1 MLKPSYG
8 NLAALAPQPPRSA
21 SAMSPICNTLPTNLL
36 EQCVEEFGHSRRRT
50 KCKYF
55 NVHEI
60 HVRRFMITVEQNQ
73 RTGIR
78 AQSCTESTYGDSRAN
93 LYTIYVRRLLRTF
106 APLRIPALVVT
117 LFFFF
122 LKSGA
127 STEALE
133 FKPGRRELAS
143 PCFPLA
149 NKAFDPGSPNG
160 FEAGERPAPNHAGES
175 LLHHAFPLQTRL
187 STQGRLMASRQARG
201 LPRTAQAR
209 ACFAML
215 PPCKRVSTQ
224 GRLLVSR
231 QASRQAGSSSRGNK
245 SLSTSALLPVLHTK

>member
-1 MLKPSYG
+1 MTLTVTQSCSVLLKCMLQLCRKVLPLHMWFQPVKNAMLKPSYG

-106 APLRIPALVVT
+106 VHLRIPALVAT

-122 LKSGA
+122 
-127 STEALE
+127 
-133 FKPGRRELAS
+133 F
-143 PCFPLA
+143 
-149 NKAFDPGSPNG
+149 
-160 FEAGERPAPNHAGES
+160 
-175 LLHHAFPLQTRL
+175 
-187 STQGRLMASRQARG
+187 
-201 LPRTAQAR
+201 
-209 ACFAML
+209 
-215 PPCKRVSTQ
+215 
-224 GRLLVSR
+224 
-231 QASRQAGSSSRGNK
+231 
-245 SLSTSALLPVLHTK
+245 